1 MLPLISMVPATTS
14 QPFQPETVTMKPP
27 TPTATYCEPSYGTG
41 TGLGSGSARAPE
53 AAGLASPFV
62 SAHSARSRPD
72 SAMARA
78 CAFAIWLLAM
88 KGSVE
93 VKARTATVS
102 AVISAMMISVIG
114 TTMPASDP
122 CRRAGEAFIGSSG
135 DDEGQRVDAADH
147 PRGDGRR

>member
-1 MLPLISMVPATTS
+1 MFRSLAAPPLV
-14 QPFQPETVTMKPP
+14 TVAVKPP
-27 TPTATYCEPSYGTG
+27 TPAATYCEPSYGTG
-41 TGLGSGSARAPE
+41 PGLGSGSARAPV

-114 TTMPASDP
+114 TTMPAADP
-122 CRRAGEAFIGSSG
+122 CRRAGEGFIGSSC
-135 DDEGQRVDAADH
+135 DD
-147 PRGDGRR
+147 DGRRVDGADPRRGAGC

>member
-1 MLPLISMVPATTS
+1 MFRSLAAPPLV
-14 QPFQPETVTMKPP
+14 TVTMKPP
-27 TPTATYCEPSYGTG
+27 TPAATYCEPSYGTG
-41 TGLGSGSARAPE
+41 TGLGSGSARAPV

-102 AVISAMMISVIG
+102 AVISVMG

-122 CRRAGEAFIGSSG
+122 CRRASEVFIGSSG
-135 DDEGQRVDAADH
+135 EDQWQRVDAADH
-147 PRGDGRR
+147 PRGDGQR